1 MDELRRQLR
10 KAAEA
15 HRPDRERMLA
25 RVERGIASSGALNA
39 DASDPAAGRHR
50 VRRGLLSW
58 PRMAL
63 AGLAATAALAVGGL
77 AVAAI
82 AQRPQTPPTPSPSP
96 SAAASTAPPSA
107 APEALPAPTSG
118 SRPPSAAPRPST
130 PASPSASPSSARPAT
145 PARPAGSRT
154 EDGPLWADGSVDP
167 HSTDSWAQSNVT
179 FKTRE
184 VLTALTVELHVPQ
197 TGGVKDT
204 GHWQTPSAGD
214 FTVTVREEGGVL
226 VYRWVLKAGRTVP
239 VAQHVFAGQYGHDA
253 GGRDA
258 GGDWYRIDA
267 ATAGGRASVWG
278 DFARTG

>member
-1 MDELRRQLR
+1 MDDLRRQLR
-10 KAAEA
+10 EAAEA

-25 RVERGIASSGALNA
+25 RIERGIDPSASPH
-39 DASDPAAGRHR
+39 ASDPAAGRHR

-58 PRMAL
+58 PRMTL

-82 AQRPQTPPTPSPSP
+82 VQRPQTPPAPTPSPS
-96 SAAASTAPPSA
+96 ATASTVPPSA

-118 SRPPSAAPRPST
+118 SRPPSAPPRH
-130 PASPSASPSSARPAT
+130 SASPSPSAPSSSARPTAS
-145 PARPAGSRT
+145 RPPGSRT

-204 GHWQTPSAGD
+204 GHWQTPAAAD

-239 VAQHVFAGQYGHDA
+239 VGQHVFAGQYGHDA

-278 DFARTG
+278 DFARTS

>member
-10 KAAEA
+10 EAAEA

-25 RVERGIASSGALNA
+25 RVERGMAASTA
-39 DASDPAAGRHR
+39 DPYSAAGDLHAGRHR
-50 VRRGLLSW
+50 VRRGVLSW
-58 PRMAL
+58 PRMV
-63 AGLAATAALAVGGL
+63 LAAVAATGVLAVGGL

-82 AQRPQTPPTPSPSP
+82 AQRPQPQPAPTATP
-96 SAAASTAPPSA
+96 SAAPDTASPSA
-107 APEALPAPTSG
+107 APEALPAPTSA
-118 SRPPSAAPRPST
+118 SRAPSASPHRSGSA
-130 PASPSASPSSARPAT
+130 APSASPSPSRPPAT
-145 PARPAGSRT
+145 RPAGSRT

-204 GHWQTPSAGD
+204 GHWQTMAADD
-214 FTVTVREEGGVL
+214 FTATVREEGGVL

-239 VAQHVFAGQYGHDA
+239 VGQQVFAGQYGHNA

-267 ATAGGRASVWG
+267 ATAGGRPSVWG

>member
-10 KAAEA
+10 EAAEA

-25 RVERGIASSGALNA
+25 RIERGIASSDALNT

-82 AQRPQTPPTPSPSP
+82 AQRPQTPPAPSPSP
-96 SAAASTAPPSA
+96 SSAASTAPPSA
-107 APEALPAPTSG
+107 APEPLPAPTSG
-118 SRPPSAAPRPST
+118 SLPPSAAPRPST
-130 PASPSASPSSARPAT
+130 SASPSASPSSARPT
-145 PARPAGSRT
+145 TSARPTGSRT
-154 EDGPLWADGSVDP
+154 EDGPLWADGSIDP
-167 HSTDSWAQSNVT
+167 HSTDFWAQSNVT

-204 GHWQTPSAGD
+204 GHWQTLPAGD
-214 FTVTVREEGGVL
+214 FTMTVREEGGVL

-239 VAQHVFAGQYGHDA
+239 VGQHVFAGQYGHDA
-253 GGRDA
+253 GARDA